1 MDKTQKRWSFIVNVL
16 YFGMIIAAFLL
27 FMKYAFSVV
36 FPFIAA
42 LLVAALLQR
51 PLKFITGKVKFAST
65 GVVSALLSVFV
76 YAVILGLFALIGV
89 RIISA
94 AKDYITGFID
104 RCSTSGDIFD
114 VIKNGYLELEIASML
129 PAEANNAITSGID
142 SLREFIVSGDIV
154 STITSNLSKLI
165 TPIGSAI
172 SKVPNALIGFIVS
185 VIASCFMTATFDDIK
200 SFVLRQ
206 FSEENQKKLVRAKKI
221 VISSVGK
228 MVKAYTS
235 IIIITTAELFIGLGT
250 LKLLKIFDGSHI
262 IWLCLII
269 ALIDIIP
276 VLGTGTV
283 MLPWSVY
290 SFITGNIAMGI
301 GLLVIYALITII
313 RQVIEP
319 KLVAGQVGIS
329 PVVTIMAMFLGV
341 KIFGAMGIFILPF
354 IVIIINLLNEEGII
368 HLFKNKKQETTEQ
381 GV

>member
-51 PLKFITGKVKFAST
+51 PLKFITGKVKFASK

-89 RIISA
+89 RVISA

-114 VIKNGYLELEIASML
+114 VIKTGYLDLEIASML
-129 PAEANNAITSGID
+129 PAEANNAITRGID

-185 VIASCFMTATFDDIK
+185 VVAACFMTATFDDIK

-206 FSEENQKKLVRAKKI
+206 FSEENQKKLIRAKRI

-235 IIIITTAELFIGLGT
+235 IIIITTAELFIGLGI
-250 LKLLKIFDGSHI
+250 LKLLKIFDGSNI

-269 ALIDIIP
+269 AFIDIIP

-301 GLLVIYALITII
+301 GLLVIYALITVI

-368 HLFKNKKQETTEQ
+368 HLFKNKKHENAEQ

>member
-185 VIASCFMTATFDDIK
+185 VIAACFMTATFDDIK

-301 GLLVIYALITII
+301 GLLVIYALITVI

>member
-51 PLKFITGKVKFAST
+51 PLKFITGKVKFASK

-104 RCSTSGDIFD
+104 RCSTSGDVFD
-114 VIKNGYLELEIASML
+114 VIKTAYLDLELASML
-129 PAEANNAITSGID
+129 PAEVNNAVTSGID
-142 SLREFIVSGDIV
+142 ALREFIVSGDIV
-154 STITSNLSKLI
+154 STITSNLTKLI
-165 TPIGSAI
+165 SPIGSAI

-185 VIASCFMTATFDDIK
+185 VVAACFMTATFDDIK

-206 FSEENQKKLVRAKKI
+206 FSEENQKKLIRAKRI

-228 MVKAYTS
+228 MIKAYTS

-368 HLFKNKKQETTEQ
+368 HLFKNKKQETTKQ